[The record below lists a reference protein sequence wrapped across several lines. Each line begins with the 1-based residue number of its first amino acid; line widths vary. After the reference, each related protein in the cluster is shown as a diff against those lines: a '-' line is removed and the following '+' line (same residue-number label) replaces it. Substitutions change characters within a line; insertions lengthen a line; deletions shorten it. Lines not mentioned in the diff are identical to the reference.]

1 MQAEIQTKS
10 AAVAD
15 PATLTGQI
23 LLGICLRAR
32 QKNARR

>member
-10 AAVAD
+10 AGSAD

-32 QKNARR
+32 HLNARH